1 MDHSDQLIEV
11 CRGQEPAMVFCLAF
25 LRWVHWLDD
34 VADQD
39 VTWPVEETLRLNLEA
54 MACFSH
60 NEFFQRHREVL
71 LACVTQAAL
80 AWADSND
87 FARRAD
93 PRDQIASQVLKSA
106 YHTVF
111 WQVAV
116 FCGGLEH
123 AEAMTGKFRLFDYDV
138 SKPEAAGR

>member
-11 CRGQEPAMVFCLAF
+11 CRGQGPAMVFCLAF

-34 VADQD
+34 AADQD
-39 VTWPVEETLRLNLEA
+39 VSWTVEETLRLNLEA

-60 NEFFQRHREVL
+60 NEFFQQHREVL
-71 LACVTQAAL
+71 LALVTQAAL

-87 FARRAD
+87 FAQRAD
-93 PRDQIASQVLKSA
+93 PRDQIAAQVLKSA

-111 WQVAV
+111 WQAAEI
-116 FCGGLEH
+116 CGGPEH
-123 AEAMTGKFRLFDYDV
+123 AEAMTQKFRIFNYDL
-138 SKPEAAGR
+138 PATCPAG